1 MKRLA
6 RALAL
11 FAALLLCGAVGAQHV
26 ITPEQLSEYGSK
38 RHLWRDG
45 YTIQPGLYEISEP
58 IVVDAGVA
66 TIGGTLLHTRGKGP
80 DIMAHG
86 VIIRPTPDFKGDAA
100 IKFIGIHPN
109 VYGLHV
115 DARQVAIPY
124 GVVLEA
130 KAVNGSR
137 EATGGRGVWTGLT
150 VEGPFTK
157 AALRFLCAEEMS
169 FYGANI
175 YATGT
180 GNAIS
185 LENDV
190 WSQTAVAIHGASIYA
205 YGNDAVTCEGWVN
218 DTRIM
223 ETFIATPFHAVNATR
238 AANGTYNNKFDGRFE
253 CGPKSSVIFGGAGKG
268 WSRGTTTLRVS
279 PIVTAFKPQAPVM
292 VPAN

>member
-1 MKRLA
+1 MIARLFA
-6 RALAL
+6 FL
-11 FAALLLCGAVGAQHV
+11 AALLICGAAAAQQT
-26 ITPEQLSEYGSK
+26 ITPQQLSEYGTK

-45 YTIQPGLYEISEP
+45 YTIQPGVYEIREP
-58 IVVDAGVA
+58 IIVDAGVA

-86 VIIRPTPDFKGDAA
+86 VILRPTPDFKGDFVL
-100 IKFIGIHPN
+100 KFVGVHPN

-130 KAVNGSR
+130 KEVNGSR
-137 EATGGRGVWTGLT
+137 QATGGRGVWTGMT

-157 AALRFLCAEEMS
+157 AALRLLCAEEMTWL
-169 FYGANI
+169 GANI

-180 GNAIS
+180 GCAIS

-190 WSQTAVAIHGASIYA
+190 WSQTAVAIYGSSIYA
-205 YGNDAVTCEGWVN
+205 YGDTAVRVSGWVN
-218 DTRIM
+218 DTRIQD
-223 ETFIATPFHAVNATR
+223 TFIATPFNAVDATL
-238 AANGTYNNKFDGRFE
+238 APVGTYNNIFDGRFE
-253 CGPKSSVIFGGAGKG
+253 CGPKSSIIHGGTGKG
-268 WSRGTTTLRVS
+268 WSRGATTRRVS
-279 PIVTAFKPQAPVM
+279 PIVSAMRPVGPQL